1 MLLIYV
7 FIIMKR
13 NLSFFIFFFTISL
26 GVCQISNLVAND
38 FQSWNNVG
46 FEYQKIN
53 KTEISIESGIRFDN
67 NLQDLSKFLTDIIVK
82 REFNKYLDYAIG
94 LRYDRR
100 RKNHVLEERL
110 RWYFDCYLGYK
121 IYPNITLK
129 SRTRYQLQRMR
140 DDLFSGAAQ
149 GSNDLNFLTK
159 KIRQKITLS
168 HRKNKKTNIFISS
181 EVFHE
186 LGLGWEKF
194 RLNSGLKKKITKNIS
209 LTLSWLFQSDF
220 GNGGNKSFFAFRT
233 KLNYTI
239 K

>member
-1 MLLIYV
+1 
-7 FIIMKR
+7 MKR

-26 GVCQISNLVAND
+26 GFCQISNLVVND
-38 FQSWNNVG
+38 FQTWNSVE

-53 KTEISIESGIRFDN
+53 KTEFAIESGIRFDN
-67 NLQDLSKFLTDIIVK
+67 NLQDLSKFLTDFMIK

-100 RKNHVLEERL
+100 KKNNLPEERF

-121 IYPNITLK
+121 IYPNTTLK
-129 SRTRYQLQRMR
+129 SRTRYQLQLMR
-140 DDLFSGAAQ
+140 DDLFSGAAE
-149 GSNDLNFLTK
+149 GANDLNVLTK

-168 HRKNKKTNIFISS
+168 HRKSEKINIFLAT

-186 LGLGWEKF
+186 IGSGWQKI
-194 RLNSGLKKKITKNIS
+194 RLISGLKKQTSKNIS
-209 LTLSWLFQSDF
+209 VSLSGLFQSDF
-220 GNGGNKSFFAFRT
+220 DNDGNNSFFAFRT